1 MHEADSFFSCF
12 FLNHFVLL
20 ILEEIYPQF
29 GELVRIEGKGPFCG
43 LEFSF
48 WIFDGKPYKKI
59 IGACGVR
66 EDALF
71 DWHSKL
77 IFGVRNFISEGS
89 VFEIIDVV
97 Q

>member
-12 FLNHFVLL
+12 FFNHFVHFA
-20 ILEEIYPQF
+20 LEEIYPQF

-59 IGACGVR
+59 IGVCWIR

-71 DWHSKL
+71 DRHSKL